1 MLETNKPYMFG
12 STTTT
17 TTTTTT
23 SNQTSSSNHLPGIQQ
38 SSQQQQQQQQQQQ
51 PQQQQQNIQQQQ
63 QHQQRPIHHTNFYYG
78 RQEEE
83 AEEAYGSYH
92 GQPARLNS
100 AFGRHLDNYTYKPT
114 NDTSFSTRPIVYSP
128 AATTT
133 TTTTTVI
140 KREEP
145 NLILPTTSSTPVAVV
160 EDSESSWF
168 DNSTVVHSDGLYADS
183 SDNKRIKRQ
192 KEMSSK
198 MEKLNLDFLEKKEG
212 LYSEKLVLINTELKE
227 ANLDAHYQ
235 YIEGLRNIEEM
246 RQKMI
251 SDGVLF
257 REYQNQ
263 VTDKQFQLEI
273 YQAEEEYTA
282 ETQEIREKLFTI
294 LEEKRRKLKEDKDNC
309 DLAYDVVLES
319 QSRLH
324 KRNLRRRG
332 PENSDN
338 KSNKRKQMNDILFF
352 FFLFT
357 LTK

>member
-17 TTTTTT
+17 TTTTTATTST

-38 SSQQQQQQQQQQQ
+38 SSQQQQQQQPPPPSQQQ
-51 PQQQQQNIQQQQ
+51 QQQQQNIQQQQ
-63 QHQQRPIHHTNFYYG
+63 QQQQRPIHHTNFYYG
-78 RQEEE
+78 RQEEDV
-83 AEEAYGSYH
+83 EEAYSSYH

-114 NDTSFSTRPIVYSP
+114 NDTSFPTRPIVYSP
-128 AATTT
+128 ATTT
-133 TTTTTVI
+133 AAVI

-145 NLILPTTSSTPVAVV
+145 NLILPTSSSSTPAATATATAVVV

-227 ANLDAHYQ
+227 ANLDAHYH
-235 YIEGLRNIEEM
+235 YIEGLRNLEEM
-246 RQKMI
+246 RKKMI

-309 DLAYDVVLES
+309 DLAY
-319 QSRLH
+319 
-324 KRNLRRRG
+324 G
-332 PENSDN
+332 TYP
-338 KSNKRKQMNDILFF
+338 LFY
-352 FFLFT
+352 LVYVT
-357 LTK
+357 

>member
-1 MLETNKPYMFG
+1 M
-12 STTTT
+12 
-17 TTTTTT
+17 
-23 SNQTSSSNHLPGIQQ
+23 
-38 SSQQQQQQQQQQQ
+38 
-51 PQQQQQNIQQQQ
+51 
-63 QHQQRPIHHTNFYYG
+63 
-78 RQEEE
+78 
-83 AEEAYGSYH
+83 
-92 GQPARLNS
+92 
-100 AFGRHLDNYTYKPT
+100 
-114 NDTSFSTRPIVYSP
+114 VYST
-128 AATTT
+128 AA
-133 TTTTTVI
+133 TVI

-145 NLILPTTSSTPVAVV
+145 NLIIPPLASSTTNTSSAHLTNNIV

-168 DNSTVVHSDGLYADS
+168 DNSTTLVHSDGLYADS
-183 SDNKRIKRQ
+183 SDSKRIKRQ
-192 KEMSSK
+192 KEMTSK

-212 LYSEKLVLINTELKE
+212 LYSEKLVSINTELKE
-227 ANLDAHYQ
+227 AHLDTHYQ
-235 YIEGLRNIEEM
+235 YIEGLRNLEEM

-251 SDGVLF
+251 GDGVLF

-338 KSNKRKQMNDILFF
+338 KTNKRKQMNGPALIFRLKDEDIHSDMQAMRSGLSTTSS
-352 FFLFT
+352 LKKT
-357 LTK
+357 VPITKKK

>member
-1 MLETNKPYMFG
+1 
-12 STTTT
+12 
-17 TTTTTT
+17 
-23 SNQTSSSNHLPGIQQ
+23 
-38 SSQQQQQQQQQQQ
+38 
-51 PQQQQQNIQQQQ
+51 
-63 QHQQRPIHHTNFYYG
+63 
-78 RQEEE
+78 
-83 AEEAYGSYH
+83 
-92 GQPARLNS
+92 
-100 AFGRHLDNYTYKPT
+100 
-114 NDTSFSTRPIVYSP
+114 
-128 AATTT
+128 
-133 TTTTTVI
+133 
-140 KREEP
+140 
-145 NLILPTTSSTPVAVV
+145 
-160 EDSESSWF
+160 
-168 DNSTVVHSDGLYADS
+168 
-183 SDNKRIKRQ
+183 
-192 KEMSSK
+192 
-198 MEKLNLDFLEKKEG
+198 
-212 LYSEKLVLINTELKE
+212 
-227 ANLDAHYQ
+227 
-235 YIEGLRNIEEM
+235 M